1 MFKQGSNFLWQLAMS
16 KAQHKMKMEE
26 SDRLLALE
34 KIESEKERAR
44 EQAKLKE
51 SREYTEGQEAKKKLS
66 SYAEK
71 GRKTV
76 TGEEQEALSI
86 TGAPQLQTKGMVYD
100 PIAQAFVEP
109 SEEESY
115 KPTMKTYVYPDGKI
129 KTIDVNKI
137 TPPEGA
143 LPIKHSQKGK
153 KTSVWMHNP
162 KLKRKIQAKPS
173 EVSNWEAKGYVRGQ
187 PYGATTQKDPM
198 VDLQRI
204 SKEYKTPDSFFE
216 RIVLDSWEKKRRLK
230 SWLVQS
236 SRLRKRGKFSRELL
250 LDETLAIM
258 ADLGFPEEYHDTV
271 SIMLSDPKVR
281 EGEVTQ
287 LINEISDEKLEQ
299 PE

>member
-1 MFKQGSNFLWQLAMS
+1 
-16 KAQHKMKMEE
+16 
-26 SDRLLALE
+26 
-34 KIESEKERAR
+34 
-44 EQAKLKE
+44 
-51 SREYTEGQEAKKKLS
+51 
-66 SYAEK
+66 
-71 GRKTV
+71 
-76 TGEEQEALSI
+76 
-86 TGAPQLQTKGMVYD
+86 
-100 PIAQAFVEP
+100 
-109 SEEESY
+109 
-115 KPTMKTYVYPDGKI
+115 
-129 KTIDVNKI
+129 
-137 TPPEGA
+137 
-143 LPIKHSQKGK
+143 
-153 KTSVWMHNP
+153 MHNP